1 MVPQPV
7 RILLDRAPRRR
18 YKEPV
23 ARIVGIHHL
32 ALVTGSLAR
41 TIRFWRDLVGLELRA
56 GLGAPGYRQYFF
68 AAGGRTL
75 LSFFEWPGAAPV
87 PEKDHGAP
95 VGGPIVF
102 DHVALE
108 VASEGDLFELR
119 DRLAAAGFW
128 VSDAMDQGFVRS
140 IYAFDPN
147 GVPVEFAFPVPGAD
161 FREVPLFADRDP
173 CDEATEG
180 VGPQPGVWPAPVAPG
195 ERVIYPGAGSEYFH
209 GKK

>member
-1 MVPQPV
+1 MVPQLS
-7 RILLDRAPRRR
+7 RLLDRAARRR
-18 YKEPV
+18 YKGQV
-23 ARIVGIHHL
+23 ARVVGIHHL

-95 VGGPIVF
+95 AGGPIVF

-108 VASEGDLFELR
+108 VAGEGDLFELR

-128 VSDAMDQGFVRS
+128 VSEAMDQGFVRA
-140 IYAFDPN
+140 IYTFDPN
-147 GVPVEFAFPVPGAD
+147 GVPVEFAASVAGAD
-161 FREVPLFADRDP
+161 FREVPLFADREP
-173 CDEATEG
+173 GEAAREG
-180 VGPQPGVWPAPVAPG
+180 PEPRPGVWPAATAPG
-195 ERVIYPGAGSEYFH
+195 ERRIYPGAGSEYFH